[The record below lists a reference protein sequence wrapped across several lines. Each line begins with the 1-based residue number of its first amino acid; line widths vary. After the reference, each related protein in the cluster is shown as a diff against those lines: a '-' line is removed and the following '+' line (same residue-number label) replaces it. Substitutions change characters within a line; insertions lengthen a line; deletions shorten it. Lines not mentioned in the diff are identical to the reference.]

1 MNRFLARWFFGRT
14 GGMRVPLLSLPLAL
28 LLVVLLHAGSLFLLD
43 DLTFNNSA
51 EAYYPK
57 DAPAVLLRDRLRQDF
72 PSDEV
77 LTVLFRGDELYG
89 ADFLQRLHRLALK
102 LQADALVDRVI
113 TVTTMEH
120 VSGSVDGFAVER
132 LIDAGKLA
140 GSTPAALQKRVLADR
155 FAPGAL
161 ASRDGHYMAMVVRPK
176 PLNASAQRLQLTVT
190 VARAINEAGLRP
202 HYAGEAG
209 PVTMDVAQLESILS
223 DSARFVPITV
233 VIALALLWWVV
244 GRWRPV
250 AIGGLAIST
259 VVLPTLAAV
268 AVSGEPYTMAS
279 AILPSLL
286 SAYTVVTLLHLYAGV
301 QRAQR
306 QSDDRAQVVDLA
318 MLETL
323 KPGIFNVLTT
333 SAGLLSLV
341 FVPIPPIQL
350 FGVVGALGTV
360 VVFITVYGL
369 VPPLLRAWGGKPWPQ
384 RGSGL
389 GLLGRISRRVSL
401 LSMRWPKTVLLL
413 FIAFV
418 AGFAQFAARVHV
430 ETDMLAFFRP
440 SHPIN
445 VSTRLV
451 ESALGGVTTLE
462 ISLQGEARDT
472 FQHLGTLRQLKRLQ
486 VWLEAQPEVDRSSSV
501 VDVVEEMH
509 WAMNREQPAFR
520 ALPPTERL
528 LKQYLLVYDGN
539 DLYELVN
546 RDYSQARVLLN
557 LKVHGTHATAQVIDR
572 IRAHVRA
579 EPLEGVK
586 VDVGGYGRLLSDQ
599 IDLLVGGQKGSFA
612 GAFIQIYLMML
623 LLWRAP
629 MGAALCMV
637 PNLAPLFFTFVLM
650 GWAGIALDSSTV
662 MIASVV
668 LGITVD
674 DTIHLYHGVRHRLRA
689 GLTPVFAIA
698 RSFDA
703 SGRAVMATALILIG
717 QFSLLTASDF
727 VPTSNFGLMTAVALS
742 SGLAFELL
750 LLPALLLLW
759 HGRHD
764 RKPARRAAAG
774 RRSSADP
781 SASAALG
788 ALASLPAGQALTA
801 QHVLVC
807 QGADCKAAGAAALWR
822 RLRLEE
828 DRQWAADP
836 GHALRLTKTGCLGHC
851 AHAPVVQVYP
861 DGAVY
866 GALEGDDLRRV
877 TLEHLRQGR
886 PVACLAITTPHLR
899 PQAQGRWRRAAP
911 R

>member
-1 MNRFLARWFFGRT
+1 MGRFFARWVFGRT
-14 GGMRVPLLSLPLAL
+14 GGMRVPLLSWPLAL
-28 LLVVLLHAGSLFLLD
+28 LIVVALHVGSVVLLD

-51 EAYYPK
+51 ETYYPK

-77 LTVLFRGDELYG
+77 LTVLFHGDKLFG
-89 ADFLQRLHRLALK
+89 RDFLERLHRLALK
-102 LQADALVDRVI
+102 LEGEPLVDRVI
-113 TVTTMEH
+113 TVTTMER
-120 VSGSVDGFAVER
+120 VSGSSDGFAVER
-132 LIDAGKLA
+132 LVDVRKL
-140 GSTPAALQKRVLADR
+140 GDSTPEKLKQRVLADR

-161 ASRDGHYMAMVVRPK
+161 VSRDGQYMAMMVRPK
-176 PLNASAQRLQLTVT
+176 PLSESAQRLQLTLA
-190 VARAINEAGLRP
+190 VAKAVNEAGLRP
-202 HYAGEAG
+202 YYAGEAG
-209 PVTMDVAQLESILS
+209 PVTMDVAQLQSILS

-233 VIALALLWWVV
+233 AIALVLLWWVV
-244 GRWRPV
+244 GRLRPV
-250 AIGGLAIST
+250 VIAGVAIST

-268 AVSGEPYTMAS
+268 AASGQPYTMAS

-306 QSDDRAQVVDLA
+306 QSADRARVVDLA
-318 MLETL
+318 VLETI

-360 VVFITVYGL
+360 VVFVTVYAL
-369 VPPLLRAWGGKPWPQ
+369 VPPFLRAWDGKPWPQ

-389 GLLGRISRRVSL
+389 GVLGRMARRITM

-413 FIAFV
+413 FVGFI

-430 ETDMLAFFRP
+430 ETDMLAFFP
-440 SHPIN
+440 PQHAIN

-451 ESALGGVTTLE
+451 ESTLVGVTTLE
-462 ISLQGEARDT
+462 VSLQAGKRDA
-472 FQHLGTLRQLKRLQ
+472 FQGLETLRQIKQ
-486 VWLEAQPEVDRSSSV
+486 FQAWLETLPEVDRTTSM
-501 VDVVEEMH
+501 VDVVEEMN
-509 WAMNREQPAFR
+509 WAMNRERPAYR
-520 ALPPTERL
+520 ALPASERL

-546 RDYSQARVLLN
+546 RDFSHARVLLN
-557 LKVHGTHATAQVIDR
+557 LKVHGTHATALVIDK
-572 IRAHVRA
+572 IRARAKA
-579 EPLEGVK
+579 EPLSGVL

-599 IDLLVGGQKGSFA
+599 IDLLVSGQEGSFA

-623 LLWRAP
+623 LLWRTP
-629 MGAALCMV
+629 VGAALCMV

-703 SGRAVMATALILIG
+703 SGRAVMATAAILIG
-717 QFSLLTASDF
+717 QFGLLTASEF
-727 VPTSNFGLMTAVALS
+727 VPTSNFGLMTAVALT

-759 HGRHD
+759 HGRHL
-764 RKPARRAAAG
+764 RPPVRPVAARRRTPPGMPRGVRGAVPVAPSSPRVGQA
-774 RRSSADP
+774 SSAP
-781 SASAALG
+781 
-788 ALASLPAGQALTA
+788 
-801 QHVLVC
+801 HVLVC
-807 QGADCKAAGAAALWR
+807 YGEDCKDAGAQVLWR
-822 RLRLEE
+822 HLRREE
-828 DRQWAADP
+828 KRQIAQHPAS
-836 GHALRLTKTGCLGHC
+836 ALRLTKTSCLGQC
-851 AHAPVVQVYP
+851 AFAPVVQVYP
-861 DGAVY
+861 EGVIY
-866 GALEGDDLRRV
+866 GPLQGDKLTRV
-877 TLEHLRQGR
+877 LHEHLRQGE
-886 PVACLAITTPHLR
+886 PVAELAISTPPDYPSGGQR
-899 PQAQGRWRRAAP
+899 S
-911 R
+911 